1 MEWFSGVGLSLLQKS
16 LDGLWTREQAISNN
30 LANYETPNY
39 KRQYVSFEE
48 ELIRQVEG
56 NSGTG
61 LQTAR
66 AIQNSEIYLGQSE
79 NETQREDGNSVD
91 VTYENIEMARTQI
104 NYDYSS
110 TVLNDY
116 FSRLRTVI
124 NGK

>member
-79 NETQREDGNSVD
+79 NEMQREDGNSVD